1 MGDVSTVLNPME
13 VAVRLQSAPAFGR
26 LPTQQLVRLAE
37 VLEEVRLGAGDAI
50 FAKGDE
56 GDGIYFVY
64 EGEVEMHRG
73 EEVISRT
80 GPGAFFGELSTLD
93 GVPRTLAARASEPTV
108 LLRLDREELLA
119 LMENQPALAIGIS
132 QFLSMRV
139 RSLQDRLDAG

>member
-1 MGDVSTVLNPME
+1 
-13 VAVRLQSAPAFGR
+13 VRLQSTPAFGR
-26 LPTQQLVRLAE
+26 LPTQQLVGLAE
-37 VLEEVRLGAGDAI
+37 VLEEVRLGAGDPI
-50 FAKGDE
+50 FAEGDE

-64 EGEVEMHRG
+64 EGEVVMHRG

-93 GVPRTLAARASEPTV
+93 GAPRTLAARASEPTV

-132 QFLSMRV
+132 QFLCMRV